1 MIDNDLIQAG
11 IVAKLKADT
20 TLISY
25 LATFSAGAEV
35 REAEYQSREFVYP
48 NVRVELGTQIEEG
61 DPPCYSLIPL
71 TIYSYSETD
80 SSQQVNHLAGL
91 VNAALLRKQFTGT
104 GFRSGL
110 IISDGNIAGRRTTER
125 VWQAVNQYR
134 CNIYGGNFD

>member
-11 IVAKLKADT
+11 VVAKLKSDT

-25 LATFSAGAEV
+25 LATFSAGTEV

-61 DPPCYSLIPL
+61 DPPCYSLISL
-71 TIYSYSETD
+71 TIYSYSEAD

-91 VNAALLRKQFTGT
+91 VNAVLDRKSTRLNSSHIQKS
-104 GFRSGL
+104 RMPS
-110 IISDGNIAGRRTTER
+110 SA
-125 VWQAVNQYR
+125 
-134 CNIYGGNFD
+134 